1 MDIPDWP
8 GDGVR
13 WEVTSIRSI
22 CERFIKIWQQELC
35 HITNVL
41 LKIFISKICIFEHFH
56 RGWMPPKST
65 FLGSKSTRF
74 SVPIHQKNNGGVKK
88 LPRLPSSLRG
98 VFFETPCSFNPPGAI
113 FKQSSD
119 KWHKITMIQI
129 KNNTKTKLYPGSL
142 FHTNNFSSSSLPDSK
157 NSYFQ

>member
-1 MDIPDWP
+1 MDIPDWPGDGVRLEGKYIRSIFESFIKILHQKPCQVSTHPPKFLPGVLEDIPDWP

-98 VFFETPCSFNPPGAI
+98 VFFETPC
-113 FKQSSD
+113 
-119 KWHKITMIQI
+119 T
-129 KNNTKTKLYPGSL
+129 
-142 FHTNNFSSSSLPDSK
+142 
-157 NSYFQ
+157 